1 MVWGVWFLEQF
12 FAVVFVGF
20 SFCEFIVIL
29 DLDSAFIMF
38 LMVGL
43 A

>member
-12 FAVVFVGF
+12 FTVVIVEF
-20 SFCEFIVIL
+20 SFCEFGVIL

-38 LMVGL
+38 LMVPSL
-43 A
+43 